1 MLKTLVTAVMGL
13 LAFSANAQNG
23 FSIKGK
29 VSAAHNG
36 QKVLLEYQSKGKVV
50 KDSAIV
56 KNGSFLLQGKV
67 GEGVQANL
75 TLKPLKE
82 GKAPSSY
89 EEMLAVDQQDFY
101 LENTGFSV
109 AGTNI
114 KTALIKGGKAQ
125 ADYLLLQSQLKPL
138 EVKMKPLSEQM
149 RRLFEEKNEAAAN
162 ALFPQLRAIRIDMS
176 KVEDDFIRQHPDS
189 YVSLHMINGKGGV
202 IEPAKFEPF
211 FNLLSSRMKNTSI
224 GKDLAAR
231 LAIAKKTDI
240 GRPAV
245 NFTQNNTAGVPVS
258 LASLKGKYVL
268 VDFWASWCG
277 PCRAENPNVLKAY
290 QKFKDKN
297 FEIIAVSLDDK
308 KEAWLKAIE
317 TDGLPWIH
325 VSDLKGWKNEVAAL
339 YDVKAVP
346 QNFLLGP
353 DGTIIAKNLRGEEL
367 ESELAKFIK
376 N

>member
-1 MLKTLVTAVMGL
+1 MLKTLVIAVMGL
-13 LAFSANAQNG
+13 LAFSANAQSG

-29 VSAAHNG
+29 VSATHNG
-36 QKVLLEYQSKGKVV
+36 QKVMLDYQSKGKVI

-56 KNGSFLLQGKV
+56 KNGSFLLQGRV
-67 GEGVQANL
+67 GEVVQANL
-75 TLKPLKE
+75 TLKSLKA
-82 GKAPSSY
+82 GKAPASY
-89 EEMLAVDQQDFY
+89 EEMMAVDQQNFF
-101 LENTGFSV
+101 LENAEFNV
-109 AGTNI
+109 AGANI

-125 ADYLLLQSQLKPL
+125 TDYLLLQSQLKPL
-138 EVKMKPLSEQM
+138 EIKMKPLSEQM
-149 RRLFEEKNEAAAN
+149 RRLFEEKNETAAN

-189 YVSLHMINGKGGV
+189 YVTLNLINGKGGV

-211 FNLLSSRMKNTSI
+211 FNLLSTRMKNTST

-240 GRPAV
+240 GKKAV
-245 NFTQNNTAGVPVS
+245 DFIQSNTAGVPVS
-258 LASLKGKYVL
+258 LASLRGKFVL

-346 QNFLLGP
+346 QNFLLSP
-353 DGTIIAKNLRGEEL
+353 DGTILAKNLRGEDLEKEL
-367 ESELAKFIK
+367 GRLIK
-376 N
+376 